1 LSDAARWV
9 IAADT
14 REGFA
19 ARAREVWQY
28 RRILVFFSLKAVQA
42 LYSNTRLGVSWIF
55 IRTLVPLFVGSFVF
69 GSVMNV
75 PAGGVPY
82 LVFFMAGQI
91 PWNCFDGPVIRG
103 SRGLETNRMLLT
115 KLYVPRII
123 LPLGQMTAGIVEPAI
138 ILLVFIG
145 TLVYYRSTDGIWYVH
160 ASPRLLASAASV
172 ALIIAFAFS
181 LTVWTSVWQAR
192 ARDTR
197 FALRYVVS
205 FWLYFTPVIYP
216 MSVVPANLRWLMY
229 LNPLSAPIETFRWGT
244 LPNAEHSWFWFGYS
258 LVVTLVTFF
267 GGVWYF
273 GRVESSTMDK
283 I

>member
-1 LSDAARWV
+1 
-9 IAADT
+9 
-14 REGFA
+14 
-19 ARAREVWQY
+19 
-28 RRILVFFSLKAVQA
+28 VFFL
-42 LYSNTRLGVSWIF
+42 
-55 IRTLVPLFVGSFVF
+55 
-69 GSVMNV
+69 
-75 PAGGVPY
+75 
-82 LVFFMAGQI
+82 AGQI

-145 TLVYYRSTDGIWYVH
+145 ALVYYASTDGIWYVH

-172 ALIIAFAFS
+172 VLILAFAFS

-216 MSVVPANLRWLMY
+216 MSLVPPNIRWLMY

-244 LPNAEHSWFWFGYS
+244 LPNAEHSWFWLGYS
-258 LVVTLVTFF
+258 LVVTLVTFA

-273 GRVESSTMDK
+273 GRAESSTMDK

>member
-1 LSDAARWV
+1 
-9 IAADT
+9 
-14 REGFA
+14 
-19 ARAREVWQY
+19 
-28 RRILVFFSLKAVQA
+28 
-42 LYSNTRLGVSWIF
+42 
-55 IRTLVPLFVGSFVF
+55 
-69 GSVMNV
+69 
-75 PAGGVPY
+75 
-82 LVFFMAGQI
+82 
-91 PWNCFDGPVIRG
+91 
-103 SRGLETNRMLLT
+103 
-115 KLYVPRII
+115 
-123 LPLGQMTAGIVEPAI
+123 
-138 ILLVFIG
+138 
-145 TLVYYRSTDGIWYVH
+145 VYYRSTDGIWYVH

-172 ALIIAFAFS
+172 ALILAFAFS

-244 LPNAEHSWFWFGYS
+244 LPNTEHSWFWFGYS